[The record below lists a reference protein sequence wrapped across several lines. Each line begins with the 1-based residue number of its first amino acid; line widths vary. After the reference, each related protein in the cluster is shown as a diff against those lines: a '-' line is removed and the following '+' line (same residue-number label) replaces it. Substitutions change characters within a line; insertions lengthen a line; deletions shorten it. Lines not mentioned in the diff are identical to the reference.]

1 MCLVFALLS
10 FALQFYV
17 LCESK
22 ATLPKPWHKLIE
34 HVENKIMQL
43 MEKWNKIFKINSILI
58 IATFGVVLKMSVY
71 CYDLNSDVQVIQELE
86 NKNFAFPTFQFK
98 EQHLEHFLL
107 KEVKEVGIPALT
119 EPCEL
124 LDLFEEIPEDKIP
137 FYFTLI
143 SNISNIHWNPNRNSE
158 LHLSDVFDVL
168 KELFGIYNDSKKIIG
183 SNNLEGYQASG
194 MSVSEIINQIEE
206 MERAL
211 KKTKSG
217 LTGKYQ
223 AHM

>member
-1 MCLVFALLS
+1 M
-10 FALQFYV
+10 

-22 ATLPKPWHKLIE
+22 ATLPKPWDKPIDY
-34 HVENKIMQL
+34 VETKIMQL
-43 MEKWNKIFKINSILI
+43 MAKWNKIFKINSIFI

-86 NKNFAFPTFQFK
+86 NENFAFPTFQFK
-98 EQHLEHFLL
+98 KQHTEHFLL
-107 KEVKEVGIPALT
+107 KEFKEVGIPALT